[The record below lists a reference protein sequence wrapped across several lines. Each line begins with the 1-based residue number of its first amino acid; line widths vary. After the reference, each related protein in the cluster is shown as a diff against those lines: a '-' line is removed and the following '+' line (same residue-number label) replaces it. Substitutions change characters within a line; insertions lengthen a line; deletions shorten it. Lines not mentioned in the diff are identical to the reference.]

1 MSVCKM
7 GQFMMKLRY
16 KGNRICKKCQVVKKR
31 DRRQTALEE
40 KEGFRILTGKEKII
54 FGKAGGEDGEEKG
67 SHCLKQNGFY
77 CSQGQR
83 Q

>member
-1 MSVCKM
+1 MQKMSGCE
-7 GQFMMKLRY
+7 
-16 KGNRICKKCQVVKKR
+16 KR

-67 SHCLKQNGFY
+67 SHCLK
-77 CSQGQR
+77 
-83 Q
+83 